1 MVAVAEEEV
10 VLGCREELWLDVDC
24 CFCWRFIMFILLANG
39 CPNSS
44 QSQESVQINM
54 KFVIEV
60 RGEVRKIASDPPE
73 HSMSMW

>member
-1 MVAVAEEEV
+1 MEVVVAVAEEEV

-54 KFVIEV
+54 TFVIEV
-60 RGEVRKIASDPPE
+60 RKVASDPPE